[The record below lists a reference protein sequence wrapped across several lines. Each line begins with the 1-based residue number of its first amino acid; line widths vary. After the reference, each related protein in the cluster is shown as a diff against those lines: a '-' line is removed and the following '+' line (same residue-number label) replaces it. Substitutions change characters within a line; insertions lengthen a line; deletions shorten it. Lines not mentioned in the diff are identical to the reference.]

1 MSSLSFRRRTRQ
13 RNAGFSLIEVLV
25 AIVVLSFGLLGMVGL
40 QAASLQA
47 NRDARLQSTAILLAR
62 DLAEAMRGNKLVA
75 VTTDTYI
82 GDFQSVGA
90 APLVPTVA
98 SYCMTVGQNC
108 SAGTPL
114 ATATAMANAQMTEW
128 LARVSA
134 ELPGARVRICKD
146 SAPYAADGLPQWACT
161 SAAATD
167 ITVIKIGWTRASFRR
182 SATTADAALDKA
194 DRPSV
199 MVPVTPGSTL

>member
-1 MSSLSFRRRTRQ
+1 MRTLSFRRQTRH

-25 AIVVLSFGLLGMVGL
+25 AIVVLSFGILGMVGL

-75 VTTDTYI
+75 VTTNTYL
-82 GDFQSVGA
+82 GDFQSVGT
-90 APLVPTVA
+90 APLTPTVA
-98 SYCMTVGQNC
+98 SYCMTVGQTC
-108 SAGTPL
+108 AGGTPL
-114 ATATAMANAQMTEW
+114 VAATAMANAQMTEW

-146 SAPYAADGLPQWACT
+146 TAPYGGDGLPQWACT
-161 SAAATD
+161 SASATD
-167 ITVIKIGWTRASFRR
+167 ITVIKIGWTRASFQRG
-182 SATTADAALDKA
+182 ATTAATAFDRA
-194 DRPSV
+194 DRPSI
-199 MVPVTPGSTL
+199 MLPVTPGSTL

>member
-1 MSSLSFRRRTRQ
+1 MRTLSFRRQTRH

-62 DLAEAMRGNKLVA
+62 DLAEAMRGNKAVA
-75 VTTDTYI
+75 VTTNTYL
-82 GDFQSVGA
+82 GDFQS
-90 APLVPTVA
+90 PLVPTVA
-98 SYCMTVGQNC
+98 SYCMTVGQTC
-108 SAGTPL
+108 AGGTPL
-114 ATATAMANAQMTEW
+114 AAATAMANAQMTEW

-146 SAPYAADGLPQWACT
+146 TAPYDGSGLPQWACT
-161 SAAATD
+161 SASATD
-167 ITVIKIGWTRASFRR
+167 ITVIKIGWTRASFQRGAA
-182 SATTADAALDKA
+182 SAGAALDRA

-199 MVPVTPGSTL
+199 MLPVTSGSTL

>member
-1 MSSLSFRRRTRQ
+1 MRTFSFRRPGRR

-62 DLAEAMRGNKLVA
+62 DIAEAMRGNKAVA
-75 VTTDTYI
+75 TSTTNPYL
-82 GDFQSVGA
+82 GDFQSVNDA
-90 APLVPTVA
+90 ALVPTVA
-98 SYCMTVGQNC
+98 SSCLNVGLNC
-108 SAGTPL
+108 VAGTPL
-114 ATATAMANAQMTEW
+114 ATATATANAQMTEW
-128 LARVSA
+128 LARVSS

-146 SAPYAADGLPQWACT
+146 STPYDTTAGLPQWTCT
-161 SAAATD
+161 STSTTD
-167 ITVIKIGWTRASFRR
+167 IVVVKIGWTRASFRR
-182 SATTADAALDKA
+182 GAASAALDKA

-199 MVPVTPGSTL
+199 MLPVTPGSTL

>member
-1 MSSLSFRRRTRQ
+1 MRTLSFRRPTRL

-75 VTTDTYI
+75 VTTNAYL
-82 GDFQSVGA
+82 GNFQSVGA

-98 SYCMTVGQNC
+98 SYCMTIGQNC
-108 SAGTPL
+108 TGGTPL
-114 ATATAMANAQMTEW
+114 AAATALANAQMTEW

-134 ELPGARVRICKD
+134 ELPGARVQICKD
-146 SAPYAADGLPQWACT
+146 ASPYAADGLPQWACT
-161 SAAATD
+161 GAGTTD
-167 ITVIKIGWTRASFRR
+167 TTVIKIGWTRASFRR
-182 SATTADAALDKA
+182 DAATTTAAFDRA

-199 MVPVTPGSTL
+199 MLPVTPGSTL

>member
-1 MSSLSFRRRTRQ
+1 MRTLSFRRPIRH

-62 DLAEAMRGNKLVA
+62 DLAEAMRGNKAVA
-75 VTTDTYI
+75 VTTNAYL
-82 GDFQSVGA
+82 GDFQSTGGG
-90 APLVPTVA
+90 PLTPTVA
-98 SYCMTVGQNC
+98 SYCMTVGQDC
-108 SAGTPL
+108 T
-114 ATATAMANAQMTEW
+114 TDTAMANAQMTEW

-146 SAPYAADGLPQWACT
+146 SAPYSSDGLPQWACT

-167 ITVIKIGWTRASFRR
+167 ITVIKIGWTRATFQR
-182 SATTADAALDKA
+182 SAASAGAALDRA
-194 DRPSV
+194 DKPSV
-199 MVPVTPGSTL
+199 MVPVTPGSTQ